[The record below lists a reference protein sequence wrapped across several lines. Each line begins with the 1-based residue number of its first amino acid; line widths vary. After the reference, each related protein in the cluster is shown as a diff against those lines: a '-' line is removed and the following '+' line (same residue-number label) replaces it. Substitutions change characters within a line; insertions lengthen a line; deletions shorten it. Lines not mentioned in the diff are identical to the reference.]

1 MAQKRSQITQ
11 PPTRSR
17 LATSTTSSWREER
30 QAEVNCLHKIATDE
44 FAIRSVV
51 PLVLYA
57 SGHRVTAVHSN
68 GLFEHSPDR
77 TAHVT
82 HVVPPDLSGGVC
94 QTVWVLGTRR
104 IEKDAWRL
112 D

>member
-1 MAQKRSQITQ
+1 M
-11 PPTRSR
+11 
-17 LATSTTSSWREER
+17 
-30 QAEVNCLHKIATDE
+30 HKIAPDE

-51 PLVLYA
+51 PLVLDA

-68 GLFEHSPDR
+68 GLFEDSPDR

-82 HVVPPDLSGGVC
+82 HVVPPDLFGGIC
-94 QTVWVLGTRR
+94 QTIWVLGTRR
-104 IEKDAWRL
+104 IEKDARRL